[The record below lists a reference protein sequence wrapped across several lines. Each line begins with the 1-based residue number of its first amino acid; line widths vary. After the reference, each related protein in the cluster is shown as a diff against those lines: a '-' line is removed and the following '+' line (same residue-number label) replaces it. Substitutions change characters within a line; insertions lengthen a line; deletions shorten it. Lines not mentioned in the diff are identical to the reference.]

1 MDEAAVLL
9 RHAGHVIA
17 GGPLGGLGGP
27 VGAHIGKD
35 LGAVG
40 EQLHE
45 QHPQTVEHVVLRGQD
60 VGLPGAAVV
69 EAGVQQGLRVIAV
82 GIEVGPLALALEA
95 AGDGVVAH
103 HLLLA
108 ALRQVGVA
116 VHQVLDDA
124 VHLDGELPGFGLLFR
139 GGLHEVGVL
148 VPALLA
154 VLLGPGQGLLE
165 LGLVVN
171 SLGHAAD
178 DLDLVHALHPHPKVI
193 LDEVLIDDGPADA
206 HAHGTDLQ
214 VALAPH
220 GGHGHGGP
228 AEAEQLL
235 PYVGGDVGD
244 LVQIL
249 HLMAVD
255 AEGGQ
260 ALLGVGGQ
268 HGGQIHRAGAL
279 GAVEAPHALDG
290 HGVHV
295 HSLRAVAPAGG
306 DGEGDV
312 HVLLLELG
320 GAGGCLGHPS
330 DGGVGNDHLH
340 RLAVAVENVLLK
352 QLLGGLGHGH
362 GLVLQGFTDL
372 QRAAAAVDDGTDADD
387 GILAD
392 VPVLCHDD
400 TPPDFSSALGR

>member
-1 MDEAAVLL
+1 M
-9 RHAGHVIA
+9 
-17 GGPLGGLGGP
+17 
-27 VGAHIGKD
+27 
-35 LGAVG
+35 
-40 EQLHE
+40 
-45 QHPQTVEHVVLRGQD
+45 
-60 VGLPGAAVV
+60 
-69 EAGVQQGLRVIAV
+69 
-82 GIEVGPLALALEA
+82 
-95 AGDGVVAH
+95 
-103 HLLLA
+103 
-108 ALRQVGVA
+108 
-116 VHQVLDDA
+116 
-124 VHLDGELPGFGLLFR
+124 
-139 GGLHEVGVL
+139 
-148 VPALLA
+148 
-154 VLLGPGQGLLE
+154 E
-165 LGLVVN
+165 LGLVIDA
-171 SLGHAAD
+171 LGHAAD
-178 DLDLVHALHPHPKVI
+178 DLHLVHGFHPHAQVVLNKI
-193 LDEVLIDDGPADA
+193 LVDDGAADA
-206 HAHGTDLQ
+206 HAHGADLEI
-214 VALAPH
+214 ALAPH

-295 HSLRAVAPAGG
+295 HGLGAVAPAGG
-306 DGEGDV
+306 DGEGDI
-312 HVLLLELG
+312 HIFLLELG
-320 GAGGCLGHPS
+320 GAGGGLGHPA

-362 GLVLQGFTDL
+362 GLVLQGLPDL
-372 QRAAAAVDDGTDADD
+372 QGAAAAVDGGTDADD

-392 VPVLCHDD
+392 VPVLCHNNL
-400 TPPDFSSALGR
+400 PPCIDCSAVSGGGVWNL